1 MSEEKDFPQDNKKG
15 FVRTV
20 LLFFVALLLLLAVMA
35 GVLQFPAVQTKVVQK
50 LTTYLSDKTGFPVEV
65 EKVNLRWF
73 DALTLEGL
81 KVYDQQDSLM
91 ISVEET
97 FVDFRLLD
105 LIDSRQPSLDEVVLN
120 HPQVQL
126 IKNTPDSGL
135 NINEFIRNVRQLLPE
150 KKKGPKK
157 YVPFII
163 RNISV
168 HEGSFSYHDPYKD
181 SLQEIFDY
189 NHMNLRQINGK
200 LESFRI
206 IADTLE
212 FDVQELQAN
221 APRYDF
227 SVNELETFFRFTE
240 KSMLF
245 DQLTLQAGESTIR
258 DSLAFS
264 YNNQESLEY
273 FVDSV
278 KIQAKLD
285 NSIIHA
291 KDLAVFAPYFGQFKD
306 TYYLSGQFNGSIS
319 DFETEEIHVQVGD
332 SYFKG
337 AISMDGLPDFNE
349 TFIEAELDGS
359 QLNPK
364 DFAPYF
370 SKTLYDNISR
380 FGKTSF
386 NGQFLG
392 FPTDFVANGIFDTRL
407 GHIRSDINLK
417 LNTEDQDL
425 STYSGTLAL
434 KNFKL
439 GQFLQEPSLEQVSMQ
454 GKVDGNGFTL
464 EAAKLNLDANIYQ
477 IGYNNYNYRN
487 IKTKGKLARSFFEGE
502 LAIKDPNLQIEG
514 KGSID
519 LRNQQQKIKVS
530 ARLDTAFLQP
540 LKLSDKEAFFSANI
554 DINISGLDIDEIQG
568 EVYLADAYVQ
578 YNQRDLSL
586 DTLSFFSAID
596 SNGRQLMIE
605 TDKADIFA
613 SGDFDYT
620 TLAEDVERL
629 YKEYAMN
636 FRNQSDEI
644 EAYYQEKEETPDLKR
659 YRLDYVANLKE
670 VNPILQLFVPELSIS
685 SNTEV
690 QGSFNGGYTSI
701 LSANTYIDTLQ
712 YRNDTFYQVEAEI
725 NSSKIA
731 DSTNVLAMVFL
742 HSDAQHIQGIT
753 PTEDLTLEAI
763 WDRDHI
769 ELSGELQQQ
778 NSDNFID
785 VQAGVFFQDDQTSLH
800 FEQSDLHL
808 LENTWK
814 ISKNNRILLK
824 DGNIYF
830 EDFQIRDRDQFIMAE
845 GVISDEPS
853 EVLEVQ
859 INNFQLSNLNPILEQ
874 QLAGAVNG
882 HVVLQNTF
890 KKPVLDGQLKAADLK
905 VDKFLVGD
913 LLLDTHWNSQ
923 AEYLDIRM
931 DAIRKGEQVLSAQG
945 YYNPFQEENNLH
957 LDAVLNKTNLSVIEP
972 FVDDIFSEIKGTA
985 SGKVLITGTPRHPI
999 LRGGGS
1005 VNSGHIKINY
1015 LNTAYTFEGGFIFS
1029 ENEIGFRKLQVL
1041 DSDGNPA
1048 VVDGGIFH
1056 DGFSNLIIN
1065 LEAELSGTMVLN
1077 TTYHDNELYYG
1088 TAYATGELEVLGP
1101 INNLNFIANA
1111 KTAKGTKMY
1120 IPIDFGLDL
1129 IQEDFIH
1136 FTSQGDTLTQEEA
1149 KMDMDLSGIKLD
1161 FDLEITPD
1169 AYCEIIFDLRAGDII
1184 RGRGNGKLS
1193 LQIDTEGEFNMFGTY
1208 EILQGAY
1215 NFTLFNVITKE
1226 FVIDPG
1232 STIRWNGDPYGGT
1245 LDILASYHQSAS
1257 LQPIL
1262 SSGSS
1267 GGENEQAGSSQ
1278 ARRPYPVVVLMDLE
1292 GDLLSPTIAF
1302 DIEVQDYP
1310 NIYFP
1315 EIQRFESQL
1324 ANDEQFL
1331 NRQVFNLIVLRQL
1344 APSYGQYNQN
1354 ALGLGSQ
1361 TAVSSISELL
1371 SNQFSA
1377 LATQIDENLEIDLDV
1392 SSSLDQDAINTFQL
1406 RLSYTL
1412 LDGRLRITRDGS
1424 IYSKTEQ
1431 QGVSN
1436 LIGDWTVEYLLT
1448 PDGQYKIKMYSR
1460 NNFNQLTNTIYL
1472 DSYTQGVSISQ
1483 TKRFDSLKEL
1493 FQNQKKKQESSL
1505 PVLPVQ
1511 DNSDEGLLREEENI
1525 SSENLQ

>member
-1 MSEEKDFPQDNKKG
+1 
-15 FVRTV
+15 
-20 LLFFVALLLLLAVMA
+20 MA
-35 GVLQFPAVQTKVVQK
+35 
-50 LTTYLSDKTGFPVEV
+50 TYLSDKTGFPVEV
-65 EKVNLRWF
+65 EQVSLRWF
-73 DALTLEGL
+73 DALTLGGL

-91 ISVEET
+91 ISVDEA
-97 FVDFRLLD
+97 FVDFRLLN
-105 LIDSRQPSLDEVVLN
+105 LIDSRQPSLDEVVLD
-120 HPQVQL
+120 HPKVQL
-126 IKNTPDSGL
+126 IKNTPERGL
-135 NINEFIRNVRQLLPE
+135 NINAFIKNLRQLLPE
-150 KKKGPKK
+150 RNKSTKT
-157 YVPFII
+157 YVPFLIGE
-163 RNISV
+163 ISV
-168 HEGSFSYHDPYKD
+168 HEGTFSYHDPYKD
-181 SLQEIFDY
+181 SLEEIFDY
-189 NHMNLRQINGK
+189 NHMDLRHINGQ
-200 LESFRI
+200 LEDFRI
-206 IADTLE
+206 IADTIE
-212 FDVQELQAN
+212 FDVQALEAL

-227 SVNELETFFRFTE
+227 SVKELQTFFRFTE
-240 KSMLF
+240 RSMLF
-245 DQLTLQAGESTIR
+245 DQLALKAGESTIR
-258 DSLAFS
+258 DSLSFN
-264 YNNQESLEY
+264 YNSIEALEY

-278 KIQAKLD
+278 QIKAKLD
-285 NSIIHA
+285 NAVVHA
-291 KDLAVFAPYFGQFKD
+291 KDLAVFAPYFKQFED
-306 TYYLSGQFNGSIS
+306 TYYLSGRFDGSIS
-319 DFETEEIHVQVGD
+319 DFETEDIHVRLGD

-337 AISMDGLPDFNE
+337 AVSMDGLPDFNE
-349 TFIEAELDGS
+349 TFIEAELLDS
-359 QLNPK
+359 RLKPE

-370 SKTLYDNISR
+370 STFLYDNIR
-380 FGKTSF
+380 KFGTTSF

-392 FPTDFVANGIFDTRL
+392 FPTDFVANGTFDTGL

-417 LNTEDQDL
+417 LNTQNQDL
-425 STYSGTLAL
+425 STYSGALAL
-434 KNFKL
+434 HNFKL
-439 GQFLQEPSLEQVSMQ
+439 ARFLEEPSLKQISMQ
-454 GKVDGNGFTL
+454 GKVDGSGFSL
-464 EAAKLNLDANIYQ
+464 ASARLNLDANIFQ
-477 IGYNNYNYRN
+477 IGYNDYNYRN
-487 IKTKGKLARSFFEGE
+487 IRTKGKLARSFFEGD
-502 LAIKDPNLQIEG
+502 LAIKDPNLQVEG

-519 LRNQQQKIKVS
+519 FRNQQQKIKVS

-540 LKLSDKEAFFSANI
+540 LKLSEKEAFFSANV
-554 DINISGLDIDEIQG
+554 DINISGVDIDEIQG
-568 EVYLADAYVQ
+568 EMYLADAYIQ

-596 SNGRQLMIE
+596 ENGRQLMVE
-605 TDKADIFA
+605 TDKVDLYA

-620 TLAEDVERL
+620 TLAKDVERL

-636 FRNQSDEI
+636 FRNQSEEI
-644 EAYYQEKEETPDLKR
+644 DNYYQEKEAPEDYQK
-659 YRLDYVANLKE
+659 YRLDYVAKLKD
-670 VNPILQLFVPELSIS
+670 VNPVLQLLVPELSIS
-685 SNTEV
+685 ANTEV
-690 QGSFNGGYTSI
+690 QGSFSGGYTSI
-701 LSANTYIDTLQ
+701 LSANTFIDTLQ
-712 YRNDTFYQVEAEI
+712 YRDDIFYQLQAEV
-725 NSSKIA
+725 NTSKIA
-731 DSTNVLAMVFL
+731 DSTNVLAMAFL
-742 HSDAQHIQGIT
+742 HSATQEIKGFT
-753 PTEDLTLEAI
+753 STEDLILEAI

-778 NSDNFID
+778 DSDNFID
-785 VQAGVFFQDDQTSLH
+785 LQAGIFFQEDQTALR

-814 ISKNNRILLK
+814 ISKDNRILLK
-824 DGNIYF
+824 DGNVYF
-830 EDFQIRDRDQFIMAE
+830 ENFEIKDRDQFILAE
-845 GVISDEPS
+845 GVLSEDPS
-853 EVLEVQ
+853 RVLDIQV
-859 INNFQLSNLNPILEQ
+859 NNFQLANLNPILDQ

-882 HVVLQNTF
+882 YVAVQNVF
-890 KKPVLDGQLKAADLK
+890 KTPVLDGQLKATDLK

-913 LLLDTHWNSQ
+913 LLLDTRWNPE
-923 AEYLDIRM
+923 AEHLDVNIDAMRM
-931 DAIRKGEQVLSAQG
+931 GNHILTAEG

-957 LDAVLNKTNLSVIEP
+957 IDAILNKTNLSVIEP

-985 SGKVLITGTPRHPI
+985 SGKVLITGTPLHPI

-1005 VNSGHIKINY
+1005 VNNGHIKINY

-1041 DSDGNPA
+1041 DTDGNPA

-1056 DGFSNLIIN
+1056 DGFTNFIIN
-1065 LEAELSGTMVLN
+1065 IEAELMGTMVLN

-1088 TAYATGELEVLGP
+1088 TAYAVGELEVLGP

-1111 KTAKGTKMY
+1111 RSAKGTKMY
-1120 IPIDFGLDL
+1120 IPIDFGVDL
-1129 IQEDFIH
+1129 VQEDFIH
-1136 FTSQGDTLTQEEA
+1136 FVSQQDTLAHQEA
-1149 KMDMDLSGIKLD
+1149 SMDVGVSGIKLD

-1169 AYCEIIFDLRAGDII
+1169 AYVEIIFDLRAGDII

-1232 STIRWNGDPYGGT
+1232 STIRWDGDPYGGT
-1245 LDILASYHQSAS
+1245 LNILASYHQSAS
-1257 LQPIL
+1257 LLPVL
-1262 SSGSS
+1262 NSAEGNKDNSL
-1267 GGENEQAGSSQ
+1267 

-1292 GDLLSPTIAF
+1292 GDLLSPSIAF

-1315 EIQRFESQL
+1315 EIQRFESLL

-1331 NRQVFNLIVLRQL
+1331 NRQVFNLIVLRQF
-1344 APSYGQYNQN
+1344 APSYGQYHQN
-1354 ALGLGSQ
+1354 AFGLGSQ

-1392 SSSLDQDAINTFQL
+1392 SSSLDEDAINTFQL

-1424 IYSKTEQ
+1424 IYSKAEQ

-1472 DSYTQGVSISQ
+1472 DSYTQGVSLSQ

-1493 FQNQKKKQESSL
+1493 FQKQKKKQPL
-1505 PVLPVQ
+1505 KQPDFPIQ
-1511 DNSDEGLLREEENI
+1511 DNSDEGLLKEEEKV
-1525 SSENLQ
+1525 SSENL